1 MIQQETKQ
9 REIRKFMIMLSVVN
23 LALFA
28 VTCRGMVR
36 SYNTTMLA
44 LSYEYG
50 FTSRSLLG
58 TLYHLLDAV
67 LPLDLID
74 YRAVVATA
82 YVATILFVLFVEYF
96 LYRCLRCCEGEMVK
110 YGEYLALILS
120 LCLVSTFSFPYNFF
134 RVDIFMILVSLLG
147 VLCLVKERAQWL
159 VVPLSALGV
168 MFHQGYVFMYFNL
181 ILVLLFYRALSWWKE
196 DRRKARR
203 YSLLFALSF
212 LVGSVLFLWF
222 EFFSRSNVSAFFD
235 TIKSEAEKLSYDGI
249 YHSTLLYHEVLGI
262 DLASTEEEFS
272 RVNAV
277 QILMCGIVCL
287 PMLVFGVRFFAG
299 LIKKAKGASEKWKYL
314 AVVLG
319 AATIL
324 PDFLLKIDYGRW
336 MAAVVVYYV
345 GIVLALLA
353 MKDPIMETQV
363 RESGERLIQRPG
375 IALWIMV
382 VILLLPFLDVNI
394 DPFFRHL
401 GSIVNKNFLHWY
413 EPMR

>member
-203 YSLLFALSF
+203 YGLLFALSF

-222 EFFSRSNVSAFFD
+222 EFFSRSNGAAFFD

-262 DLASTEEEFS
+262 DLASTEEEFP

-287 PMLVFGVRFFAG
+287 PMLVFAVRFFAG

-314 AVVLG
+314 AVALG

-324 PDFLLKIDYGRW
+324 PGFLLKIDYGRW

>member
-212 LVGSVLFLWF
+212 LVGSALFLWF
-222 EFFSRSNVSAFFD
+222 EFFSRSNGAAFFD

-287 PMLVFGVRFFAG
+287 PMLVFAVRFFAG

-314 AVVLG
+314 AVALG

-375 IALWIMV
+375 ISLWIMV

>member
-196 DRRKARR
+196 DRRKARC
-203 YSLLFALSF
+203 YGLLFALSF

-222 EFFSRSNVSAFFD
+222 EFFSRSNGAAFFD

-277 QILMCGIVCL
+277 QILMCGIVC
-287 PMLVFGVRFFAG
+287 G
-299 LIKKAKGASEKWKYL
+299 
-314 AVVLG
+314 
-319 AATIL
+319 
-324 PDFLLKIDYGRW
+324 
-336 MAAVVVYYV
+336 
-345 GIVLALLA
+345 ALLRGPDQKGEGRFGKMEISGSGA
-353 MKDPIMETQV
+353 GRRYDPAGFPAEDRLRTLDGCRGGLLCGNCAGPSGHEGSDHGDPGQGV
-363 RESGERLIQRPG
+363 GRATDPAARDSAVDHGGHPAPAVPGRE
-375 IALWIMV
+375 
-382 VILLLPFLDVNI
+382 
-394 DPFFRHL
+394 H
-401 GSIVNKNFLHWY
+401 
-413 EPMR
+413 

>member
-212 LVGSVLFLWF
+212 LVGSALFLWF
-222 EFFSRSNVSAFFD
+222 EFFSRSNGAAFFD

-353 MKDPIMETQV
+353 MGDPIMEAQV

>member
-58 TLYHLLDAV
+58 TLY
-67 LPLDLID
+67 PLDLID

-203 YSLLFALSF
+203 YGLLFALSF

-222 EFFSRSNVSAFFD
+222 EFFSRSNGAAFFD

-353 MKDPIMETQV
+353 MKDPVMEAQV
-363 RESGERLIQRPG
+363 RESGESLIRRPG
-375 IALWIMV
+375 IALWLMIV
-382 VILLLPFLDVNI
+382 LLLLPFLDVNI

>member
-159 VVPLSALGV
+159 VVLLSALGV

-212 LVGSVLFLWF
+212 LVGSALFLWF
-222 EFFSRSNVSAFFD
+222 EFFSRSNGAAFFD

>member
-120 LCLVSTFSFPYNFF
+120 LCLVPTFSFPYNFF

-203 YSLLFALSF
+203 YGLLFALSF

-222 EFFSRSNVSAFFD
+222 EFFSRSNGAAFFD

-287 PMLVFGVRFFAG
+287 PMLVFAVRFFAG

-314 AVVLG
+314 AVALG

>member
-1 MIQQETKQ
+1 
-9 REIRKFMIMLSVVN
+9 MIMLSVVN

-203 YSLLFALSF
+203 YGLLFALSF

-222 EFFSRSNVSAFFD
+222 EFFSRSNGAAFFD

-287 PMLVFGVRFFAG
+287 PMLVFAVRFFAG

-314 AVVLG
+314 AVALG

>member
-9 REIRKFMIMLSVVN
+9 REIRKFMNMLSVVN

-82 YVATILFVLFVEYF
+82 YVATILFILFVEYF
-96 LYRCLRCCEGEMVK
+96 LYRCLKRCEGEMLK

-203 YSLLFALSF
+203 YGLLFLLSF
-212 LVGSVLFLWF
+212 LVGSALFLWF
-222 EFFSRSNVSAFFD
+222 EFFSRSNGAAFFD

-262 DLASTEEEFS
+262 DLTSTEEEFS

-287 PMLVFGVRFFAG
+287 PMLVFAVRFFAG

-314 AVVLG
+314 AVALG

>member
-212 LVGSVLFLWF
+212 LVGSALFLWF
-222 EFFSRSNVSAFFD
+222 EFFSRSNGAAFFD

-314 AVVLG
+314 AVALG

-363 RESGERLIQRPG
+363 RESGERLIRRPG

>member
-9 REIRKFMIMLSVVN
+9 REIRKFMIMLLVVN

-203 YSLLFALSF
+203 YGLLFALSF

-222 EFFSRSNVSAFFD
+222 EFFSRSNGAAFFD

-287 PMLVFGVRFFAG
+287 PMLVFAVRFFAG

-314 AVVLG
+314 AVALG

>member
-1 MIQQETKQ
+1 
-9 REIRKFMIMLSVVN
+9 MIMLSVVN

-196 DRRKARR
+196 DRRKARC
-203 YSLLFALSF
+203 YGLLFALSF

-222 EFFSRSNVSAFFD
+222 EFFSRSNGAAFFD

-287 PMLVFGVRFFAG
+287 PMLVFAVRFFAG
-299 LIKKAKGASEKWKYL
+299 LIKKAKGALEKWKYL
-314 AVVLG
+314 AVALG

-353 MKDPIMETQV
+353 MKDPVMEAQV
-363 RESGERLIQRPG
+363 RESGESLIRRPG
-375 IALWIMV
+375 MALWLMIV
-382 VILLLPFLDVNI
+382 LLLLPFLDVNI

-401 GSIVNKNFLHWY
+401 GSIVNRNFLHWY

>member
-44 LSYEYG
+44 LSHEYG

-212 LVGSVLFLWF
+212 LVGSALFLWF
-222 EFFSRSNVSAFFD
+222 EFFSRSNGAAFFD

-363 RESGERLIQRPG
+363 RESGERLIRRPG

>member
-222 EFFSRSNVSAFFD
+222 EFFSRSNGAAFFD

-299 LIKKAKGASEKWKYL
+299 LIKKAKGAPEKWKYL

>member
-203 YSLLFALSF
+203 YGLLFALSF

-222 EFFSRSNVSAFFD
+222 EFFSRSNGAAFFD

-287 PMLVFGVRFFAG
+287 PMLVFAVRFFAG

-314 AVVLG
+314 AVALG

-353 MKDPIMETQV
+353 MKDPVMEAQV
-363 RESGERLIQRPG
+363 RESGESLIRRPG
-375 IALWIMV
+375 MALWLMIV
-382 VILLLPFLDVNI
+382 LLLLPFLDVNI

-401 GSIVNKNFLHWY
+401 GSIVNRNFLHWY

>member
-82 YVATILFVLFVEYF
+82 YVATSLFVLFVEYF

-203 YSLLFALSF
+203 YGLLFALSF

-222 EFFSRSNVSAFFD
+222 EFFSRSNGAAFFD

-287 PMLVFGVRFFAG
+287 PMLVFAVRFFAG

-314 AVVLG
+314 AVALG

>member
-203 YSLLFALSF
+203 YGLLFALSF

-222 EFFSRSNVSAFFD
+222 EFFSRSNGAAFFD

-287 PMLVFGVRFFAG
+287 PMLVFGVRFFAD

-375 IALWIMV
+375 IALWLMIV
-382 VILLLPFLDVNI
+382 LLLLPFLDVNI

>member
-1 MIQQETKQ
+1 
-9 REIRKFMIMLSVVN
+9 MIMLSVVN

-67 LPLDLID
+67 FPLDLID

-212 LVGSVLFLWF
+212 LVGSALFLWF
-222 EFFSRSNVSAFFD
+222 EFFSRSNGAAFFD

-277 QILMCGIVCL
+277 QILMYGIVCL
-287 PMLVFGVRFFAG
+287 PMLVFAVRFFAG
-299 LIKKAKGASEKWKYL
+299 LIKKAKGALEKWKYL

-336 MAAVVVYYV
+336 MAAVAVYYV

-353 MKDPIMETQV
+353 MKDPVMEAQV

>member
-212 LVGSVLFLWF
+212 LVGSALFLWF
-222 EFFSRSNVSAFFD
+222 EFFSRSNGAAFFD

-277 QILMCGIVCL
+277 QILMYGIVCL
-287 PMLVFGVRFFAG
+287 PMLVFAVRFFAG
-299 LIKKAKGASEKWKYL
+299 LIKKAKGALEKWKYL

-336 MAAVVVYYV
+336 MAAVAVYYV

-353 MKDPIMETQV
+353 MKDPVMEAQV

>member
-203 YSLLFALSF
+203 YGLLFALSF

-222 EFFSRSNVSAFFD
+222 EFFSRSNGAAFFD

-287 PMLVFGVRFFAG
+287 PMLVFAVRFFAG

>member
-82 YVATILFVLFVEYF
+82 YVATILFILFVEYF
-96 LYRCLRCCEGEMVK
+96 LYRCLKRCEGEMLK

-203 YSLLFALSF
+203 YGLLFLLSF
-212 LVGSVLFLWF
+212 LVGSALFLWF
-222 EFFSRSNVSAFFD
+222 EFFSRSNGAAFFD

-262 DLASTEEEFS
+262 DLTSTEEEFS

>member
-28 VTCRGMVR
+28 VTCRGMGR

-196 DRRKARR
+196 DRRKARC
-203 YSLLFALSF
+203 YGLLFALSF

-222 EFFSRSNVSAFFD
+222 EFFSRSNGAAFFD

-287 PMLVFGVRFFAG
+287 PMLVFAVRFFAG

-314 AVVLG
+314 AVALG

>member
-67 LPLDLID
+67 LLLDLID

-203 YSLLFALSF
+203 YGLLFALSF

-222 EFFSRSNVSAFFD
+222 EFFSRSNGAAFFD

-353 MKDPIMETQV
+353 MKDPVMEAQV
-363 RESGERLIQRPG
+363 RESGESLIRRPG
-375 IALWIMV
+375 MALWLMIV
-382 VILLLPFLDVNI
+382 LLLLPFLDVNI

-401 GSIVNKNFLHWY
+401 GSIVNRNFLHWY

>member
-212 LVGSVLFLWF
+212 LVGSALFLWF
-222 EFFSRSNVSAFFD
+222 EFFSRSNGAAFFD

-287 PMLVFGVRFFAG
+287 PMLVFAVRFFAG

-345 GIVLALLA
+345 GIVLALLT

>member
-1 MIQQETKQ
+1 MIQQETKH

-212 LVGSVLFLWF
+212 LVGSALFLWF
-222 EFFSRSNVSAFFD
+222 EFFSRSNGAAFFD

-299 LIKKAKGASEKWKYL
+299 LIKKAKGAPEKWKYL

-353 MKDPIMETQV
+353 MGDPIMEAQV

>member
-120 LCLVSTFSFPYNFF
+120 LCLVCTFSFPYNFF

-212 LVGSVLFLWF
+212 LVGSALFLWF
-222 EFFSRSNVSAFFD
+222 EFFSRSNGAAFFD

>member
-203 YSLLFALSF
+203 YGLLFALSF

-222 EFFSRSNVSAFFD
+222 EFFSRSNGAAFFD

-299 LIKKAKGASEKWKYL
+299 LIKKAKGAPEKWKYL

>member
-82 YVATILFVLFVEYF
+82 YVATILFVLFVECF

-203 YSLLFALSF
+203 YGLLFALSF

-222 EFFSRSNVSAFFD
+222 EFFSRSNGAAFFD

-287 PMLVFGVRFFAG
+287 PMLVFAVRFFAG

-314 AVVLG
+314 AVALG

>member
-9 REIRKFMIMLSVVN
+9 REIRKFMIMLSVEN

-96 LYRCLRCCEGEMVK
+96 LYRCLRRCKGEMVK

-212 LVGSVLFLWF
+212 LVGSALFLWF
-222 EFFSRSNVSAFFD
+222 EFFSRSNGAAFFD

-314 AVVLG
+314 AVALG

>member
-203 YSLLFALSF
+203 YGLLLALSF

-222 EFFSRSNVSAFFD
+222 EFFSRSNGAAFFD

>member
-1 MIQQETKQ
+1 
-9 REIRKFMIMLSVVN
+9 MIMLSVVN

-203 YSLLFALSF
+203 YGLLFALSF

-222 EFFSRSNVSAFFD
+222 EFFSRSNGAAFFD

-287 PMLVFGVRFFAG
+287 PMLVSGVRFFAG

-314 AVVLG
+314 AVALG

>member
-212 LVGSVLFLWF
+212 LVGSALFLWF
-222 EFFSRSNVSAFFD
+222 EFFSRSNGAAFFD

-353 MKDPIMETQV
+353 MKDPVMEAQV
-363 RESGERLIQRPG
+363 RESGESLIRRPG
-375 IALWIMV
+375 IALWLMIV
-382 VILLLPFLDVNI
+382 LLLLPFLDVNI

-401 GSIVNKNFLHWY
+401 GSIVNRNFLHWY

>member
-212 LVGSVLFLWF
+212 LVGSALFLWF
-222 EFFSRSNVSAFFD
+222 EFFSRSNGAAFFD

-262 DLASTEEEFS
+262 DLTSTEEEFS

-287 PMLVFGVRFFAG
+287 PMLVSGVRFFAG

-353 MKDPIMETQV
+353 MKDPVMEAQV
-363 RESGERLIQRPG
+363 RESGESLIRRPG
-375 IALWIMV
+375 MALWLMIV
-382 VILLLPFLDVNI
+382 LLLLPFLDVNI

-401 GSIVNKNFLHWY
+401 GSIVNRNFLHWY

>member
-212 LVGSVLFLWF
+212 LVGSALFLWF
-222 EFFSRSNVSAFFD
+222 EFFSRSNGAAFFD

-287 PMLVFGVRFFAG
+287 PMLVFAVCFFAG

-314 AVVLG
+314 AVALG

>member
-203 YSLLFALSF
+203 YGLLFALSF

-222 EFFSRSNVSAFFD
+222 EFFSRSNGAAFFD

-287 PMLVFGVRFFAG
+287 PMLVSGVRFFAG

-353 MKDPIMETQV
+353 MKDPVMEAQV
-363 RESGERLIQRPG
+363 RESGESLIRRPG
-375 IALWIMV
+375 MALWLMIV
-382 VILLLPFLDVNI
+382 LLLLPFLDVNI

-401 GSIVNKNFLHWY
+401 GSIVNRNFLHWY

>member
-203 YSLLFALSF
+203 YGLLFALSF
-212 LVGSVLFLWF
+212 LVGSALFLWF
-222 EFFSRSNVSAFFD
+222 EFFSRSNGAAFFD

-345 GIVLALLA
+345 GIVLALLT

>member
-203 YSLLFALSF
+203 YGLLFALSF

-222 EFFSRSNVSAFFD
+222 EFFSRSNGAAFFD

-353 MKDPIMETQV
+353 MGDPIMEAQV